1 MIDRIHYMAWCL
13 DRAAFIQS
21 MSEILNPLTGNPL
34 VTVDP
39 DTGALVPDF
48 GIAIDEIGP
57 IVKGGAWDE
66 DGNVVEEPTV
76 IPGHH
81 VNMFGYGDLVLA
93 LTYGLPDEGDIFQ
106 STRILDLLDASMHFV
121 PIAEPGIPAGWEGTS
136 GMRIF
141 DPAVVKTPARVWA

>member
-1 MIDRIHYMAWCL
+1 MIDRIHYMAWCPN
-13 DRAAFIQS
+13 RAAFIQS
-21 MSEILNPLTGNPL
+21 MTEILNPMTGNPL
-34 VTVDP
+34 ATIDP
-39 DTGALVPDF
+39 DNGALVSDF

-57 IVKGGAWDE
+57 IIKYDDQGEVLE
-66 DGNVVEEPTV
+66 T

-93 LTYGLPDEGDIFQ
+93 LTYGLPEEGDIFQ
-106 STRILDLLDASMHFV
+106 NTRILDLLDASMQFV
-121 PIAEPGIPAGWEGTS
+121 PIIEPGIPAGWEGTS